1 MVVRA
6 DDVMSLQAKDN
17 VTEPFLLKDSV
28 RSSELKRRSGESL
41 SPVEIDQAGA
51 LCYRQ
56 RGKDGLVE
64 VLLVESLR
72 SGRWGLPKGHI
83 ERGETTSVAAEREAF
98 EEAGVQGKVNS
109 AIFGTFTYAKDSN
122 ARRLNVSVHLLG
134 VEHIAAEYPEKRIR
148 KSKWF
153 PIEAAIKEVGQPGL
167 SETLRKFRLL
177 GRVQNGTA

>member
-1 MVVRA
+1 MPSTDVKQRA
-6 DDVMSLQAKDN
+6 VGSQS
-17 VTEPFLLKDSV
+17 SV
-28 RSSELKRRSGESL
+28 Q
-41 SPVEIDQAGA
+41 IDQAGA

-56 RGKDGLVE
+56 RGRDGLVE

-83 ERGETTSVAAEREAF
+83 EQGETTSVAAEREAF

-134 VEHIAAEYPEKRIR
+134 VERIAAEYPEKRIR

-167 SETLRKFRLL
+167 SETLRKFRRL
-177 GRVQNGTA
+177 GRLQNGTA